1 MNGRP
6 GSGPALRDEVDP
18 KGPRTDDTEQSANVT
33 VINESAAERLFPSQS
48 AVGQTVLI
56 AGGEWEVVGVVGD
69 VRHQSLE
76 QVSGLEFYLPLPQ
89 MGDWPTLEMVVRSS
103 PPVESLVGG
112 VRQAL
117 RGLDATMPTEDSQT
131 LETRVVGRTMIL
143 AGVGVVV
150 GAAAS
155 FVVSRSLA
163 SMLYGVEPTD
173 PATFAGTAIVL
184 LAVAGLAGFLPAAR
198 ASRTDPVKPLES
210 S

>member
-1 MNGRP
+1 MEGLVQDPRYAMRSIRKDLGR
-6 GSGPALRDEVDP
+6 
-18 KGPRTDDTEQSANVT
+18 TNTEQSANVT

-76 QVSGLEFYLPLPQ
+76 QVSGLEFYVPLPQ

-103 PPVESLVGG
+103 LPVESLVGG

-173 PATFAGTAIVL
+173 PATFAGTAILL